1 MEQQTTLFDRIGS
14 LRPTNTDLL
23 RYLRSTR
30 KFLGDKFCSDEARE
44 WTCRYAEDE
53 FWGSFD
59 SEVPRDEDGYILE
72 DVALEWTKSHLE
84 DFYAEGELAP
94 FVRTMMR
101 TEALK
106 EELMMA
112 AWHPRRIGR
121 ILELGGHEALD
132 NFAGI

>member
-1 MEQQTTLFDRIGS
+1 MEQYTTLFDMIGS

-23 RYLRSTR
+23 QYLRSQR
-30 KFLGDKFCSDEARE
+30 KYHGDDFCSDERRE
-44 WTCRYAEDE
+44 WTRNYLEDE
-53 FWGSFD
+53 FWGTYH
-59 SEVPRDEDGYILE
+59 SEVPRDEEGVVLVDE
-72 DVALEWTKSHLE
+72 ALEWTKMHLE

-121 ILELGGHEALD
+121 ILDLGGHEALD